1 MTRSTD
7 PATLPNALPQTVA
20 TQVPLRRLQRS
31 MDARHLVMIA
41 LGGVIGSGLFL
52 SSGYTI
58 NQAGPLG
65 AVIAYLI
72 GAFVVYLVMA
82 CLGELAVAYPVSGA
96 FHIYAARAI
105 NPATGFTT
113 AWLYWLCWVVALGS
127 EFTAAGILMQR
138 WFPGV
143 PVWVW
148 CLVFAGVLFGMNAI
162 SARVFGETEFWF
174 SLIKVVAIVALIVLG
189 TAAIFGFTPLSSE
202 HPGAVLF
209 SNFVTPD
216 GLFPTGV
223 AGVLMT
229 SLAVFYAFSG
239 SELIGVAAGET
250 KDPARNIPKAL
261 RSTVLRLLV
270 LFVGSITVIS
280 AILPYEQAGLTSS
293 PFVDVFQYAGVPSA
307 GDIMNFVI
315 ITALAVFYA
324 FSGSELI
331 GVAAGETKDPAKN
344 IPRALRSTVL
354 RLLILFVGAIAV
366 IAAIIPWRE
375 AGLTS
380 SPFVDVFQ
388 YVGVPFAPDIMN
400 FVIIT
405 ALLSA
410 GNSGLFSCARMLFS
424 LAEEG
429 HAPQAF
435 TKLTKRGVP
444 LFALSVSILIGLVS
458 LLTSVIAADTVYL
471 VLVSIAGFAVVAVW
485 MSIVASQFFHRRRF
499 VREGGVVADLTYR
512 TPWYPFLPI
521 LAFVVLLISVVA
533 IAFDPNQVAALYFGV
548 PFVGAC
554 YLYFWL
560 RHGRKGQQHTPRVN
574 RESAPDA

>member
-1 MTRSTD
+1 MNRSSGQTE
-7 PATLPNALPQTVA
+7 LPNAMPHTTA

-31 MDARHLVMIA
+31 MDARHLIMIA

-65 AVIAYLI
+65 AVIAYLF

-82 CLGELAVAYPVSGA
+82 CLGELAIAYPVSGA
-96 FHIYAARAI
+96 FHIYASRSI

-143 PVWVW
+143 SVWVW
-148 CLVFAGVLFGMNAI
+148 CLVFAAVLFTMNGI
-162 SARVFGETEFWF
+162 SARVFGEGEFWF
-174 SLIKVVAIVALIVLG
+174 SLIKVVAIIALIVLG
-189 TAAIFGFTPLSSE
+189 GAAIFGITPLSSE
-202 HPGAVLF
+202 NPGAVLF
-209 SNFVTPD
+209 SNFVTPN
-216 GLFPTGV
+216 GLFPGGITGV
-223 AGVLMT
+223 LIT
-229 SLAVFYAFSG
+229 S
-239 SELIGVAAGET
+239 
-250 KDPARNIPKAL
+250 
-261 RSTVLRLLV
+261 
-270 LFVGSITVIS
+270 
-280 AILPYEQAGLTSS
+280 
-293 PFVDVFQYAGVPSA
+293 
-307 GDIMNFVI
+307 
-315 ITALAVFYA
+315 LAVFYA

-354 RLLILFVGAIAV
+354 RLLVLFVGSITV
-366 IAAIIPWRE
+366 IAAILPYDQ

-380 SPFVDVFQ
+380 SPFVDVFD
-388 YVGVPFAPDIMN
+388 YVGVPFAADIMN

-429 HAPQAF
+429 NAPKAF
-435 TKLTKRGVP
+435 TRLTRRGIP
-444 LFALSVSILIGLVS
+444 LLALSVSLAVGLVS
-458 LLTSVIAADTVYL
+458 LASSVVAPATVYL

-485 MSIVASQFFHRRRF
+485 MSIVASLFFHRRKF
-499 VREGGVVADLTYR
+499 VRDGGDVKALPYR
-512 TPWYPFLPI
+512 TPLYPLVPI
-521 LAFVVLLISVVA
+521 LAFVLLLTSMVA

-548 PFVGAC
+548 PFVIVC
-554 YLYFWL
+554 YVFFWW
-560 RHGRKGQQHTPRVN
+560 RYGRKGAKPASILTGEAPVSLEEDPAAEAPTPRSQ
-574 RESAPDA
+574 ESSR